1 MDRRKKGRRNK
12 NSYKTNDQCMV
23 KIQLYG
29 FNSRIYVIDNQI
41 CEVGVTCTR
50 NGFPIKPKP
59 TYGYGYH
66 NSVPDSPDRQGEQ
79 FFSLK
84 GPACRISGR
93 RK

>member
-29 FNSRIYVIDNQI
+29 FVSRIYVIDNQI
-41 CEVGVTCTR
+41 CEMGVTCTR

-93 RK
+93 RN